1 MLILPTSLDLM
12 AGQWH
17 HRNQLGYLII
27 GLGFFVTCL
36 VEEST
41 RFFEQRGQKREER
54 IEAEQLLDSPTNDK
68 QLTHLVALVFALGV
82 HYFFGEFHRDS
93 LQSISFDFLLQRE
106 FSLADKPKTQEPYG
120 FY

>member
-17 HRNQLGYLII
+17 HQNQLGYLII
-27 GLGFFVTCL
+27 GLGFFLTCL
-36 VEEST
+36 IEEIT
-41 RFFEQRGQKREER
+41 RYFERRGAKREER
-54 IEAEQLLDSPTNDK
+54 NEAEQLIDSPTNEK

-82 HYFFGEFHRDS
+82 HYFFGNQHSDS
-93 LQSISFDFLLQRE
+93 LQQILFYFLSQRE
-106 FSLADKPKTQEPYG
+106 FSLEDKPKTQELSG